1 MNNQSGISYIKGHH
15 MSGLSHAVHK
25 DMISIQTNA
34 VSSLM
39 ELLQGMFD
47 GIDDSFFELAN
58 GARSNNEQN
67 RFFEAMREIRIKRRG
82 IEHHFQHALSTLFRD
97 PPKLKHA
104 EKQDV
109 LEEINADTLSLI
121 QEDSLEEDVASH
133 TMVTKARA
141 NFQGQLLQIQ
151 TRMTSIYTNASE
163 EDPVNPVDP
172 EFICKGFTQACAD
185 LDIDIR
191 EKLIV
196 FKQFDR
202 FVMSNLGEVYDQT
215 NKQLI
220 EAGILPKLKHTGK
233 KSRVT
238 PKSSNV
244 STSPINTNDT
254 QIQGAQDRA
263 TNGVELFSQLQSLLA
278 NARQQ
283 TGTNSLPPTPN
294 GNTQF
299 VADSDLMLMLSTL
312 QEQIPQQVLDDTT
325 PTVINIRE
333 ALTSLLEQENKAS
346 GKQAAL
352 NQVDEDLI
360 NLVSM
365 LFEFILDDYNL
376 SAPIQVLIS
385 RLQIPILKVVIKDKS
400 FFGKNSH
407 PARKFL
413 NALAKAGIG
422 WNDASEKQK
431 DKLYEQIHSVVHSV
445 LDDFDG
451 DIQLFEELYQKFSAF
466 ISKEEHKAKIV
477 EQRTKESEE
486 GRVKSNKAQQTVEE
500 IIKSKL
506 STSET
511 PSTAKEIIQNG
522 WSRVMFLAYLKDNKE
537 HHWKQ
542 TVITLEQ
549 LIWCLKPHSEDCDRQ
564 RWVRIVPGLLKDIKS
579 GLQEVS
585 YNATRLD
592 QTMSELK
599 KTLTMTF
606 KQQSHSAATKSE
618 PTGAIKN
625 TSTAEKDQDSRTE
638 NINIEAINTEKT
650 AIQKQKEIE
659 DSAIAEHLL
668 KVDAI
673 DTGNWIEFSLV
684 NGSKFRCK
692 LSTKIDEADCF
703 IFVNR
708 MGLKVVEKTRRE
720 LAHEMRRGRVK
731 VLEQGLLVDR
741 AMNSVMGNL
750 RKMSSSSAQ

>member
-1 MNNQSGISYIKGHH
+1 
-15 MSGLSHAVHK
+15 MSELSHTAHK
-25 DMISIQTNA
+25 DMISIQANA
-34 VSSLM
+34 ASSLI

-82 IEHHFQHALSTLFRD
+82 IEHHFQHALSSLFRH
-97 PPKLKHA
+97 PPKLKHT
-104 EKQDV
+104 EKQDT
-109 LEEINADTLSLI
+109 LEEINADTLSLV

-133 TMVTKARA
+133 TMTTKARA

-151 TRMTSIYTNASE
+151 TRMTSIYSHADK
-163 EDPVNPVDP
+163 DPVNPIDP
-172 EFICKGFTQACAD
+172 EFICQCFTQACAD

-196 FKQFDR
+196 YKQFDR
-202 FVMSNLGEVYDQT
+202 FVMSNLGEVYDKI

-220 EAGILPKLKHTGK
+220 KAGILPQLKHTGK

-244 STSPINTNDT
+244 SSSPIRTNEPRPE
-254 QIQGAQDRA
+254 ISQDR
-263 TNGVELFSQLQSLLA
+263 TISGPELFSQLQSLLA
-278 NARQQ
+278 NVRQQ
-283 TGTNSLPPTPN
+283 TGAPPPARE
-294 GNTQF
+294 NTQF

-312 QEQIPQQVLDDTT
+312 QEQVPQQVIDDTT

-333 ALTSLLEQENKAS
+333 ALIDLLKQENKAS
-346 GKQAAL
+346 GKNSEL

-445 LDDFDG
+445 LDDYDG
-451 DIQLFEELYQKFSAF
+451 DIQLFEELYQTFSAF
-466 ISKEEHKAKIV
+466 ISKEERKAKIV

-486 GRVKSNKAQQTVEE
+486 GRVKSNKAQSTVEE
-500 IIKSKL
+500 IIKSRL
-506 STSET
+506 SANKV
-511 PSTAKEIIQNG
+511 PSTAKDIIQNG

-537 HHWKQ
+537 HHWKE

-549 LIWCLKPHSEDCDRQ
+549 LIWCLKPHTEDCDRQ
-564 RWVRIVPGLLKDIKS
+564 RWVRTVPSLLKDIKS

-599 KTLTMTF
+599 KTLTMAF

-618 PTGAIKN
+618 HIEITAKTN
-625 TSTAEKDQDSRTE
+625 AAEKEPNSRTE
-638 NINIEAINTEKT
+638 NVNIETSNIEKT

-659 DSAIAEHLL
+659 DSSLAEHLL

-673 DTGNWIEFSLV
+673 ESGNWIEFSLV

-708 MGLKVVEKTRRE
+708 MGLKVVEKSRRE
-720 LAHEMRRGRVK
+720 LALEMKRGRVK
-731 VLEQGLLVDR
+731 ILEKGLLVDR

-750 RKMSSSSAQ
+750 RKMSGPSEQ

>member
-1 MNNQSGISYIKGHH
+1 MNNQSDISYIKGHNL
-15 MSGLSHAVHK
+15 SGLSHAVHK
-25 DMISIQTNA
+25 DMMSIQTKT

-82 IEHHFQHALSTLFRD
+82 VEHHFQHALSTLFRE
-97 PPKLKHA
+97 PPKLKPP
-104 EKQDV
+104 EKQDA
-109 LEEINADTLSLI
+109 LEEIDAETLSLV
-121 QEDSLEEDVASH
+121 QEDSLEEDVASN
-133 TMVTKARA
+133 TMITKARA

-151 TRMTSIYTNASE
+151 ARMTSIYAHANE
-163 EDPVNPVDP
+163 EDPVNPIDP
-172 EFICKGFTQACAD
+172 EYICKGFTRACAD

-196 FKQFDR
+196 YKQFDR

-220 EAGILPKLKHTGK
+220 EAGILPQLKHTGK
-233 KSRVT
+233 KNRAT

-244 STSPINTNDT
+244 STSPIDT
-254 QIQGAQDRA
+254 QSSPIQGALGES
-263 TNGVELFSQLQSLLA
+263 TNSVELFSQLQSLLA
-278 NARQQ
+278 NVRQQ
-283 TGTNSLPPTPN
+283 TGTNSHPTNAN

-299 VADSDLMLMLSTL
+299 VADSDLMLMLSKL
-312 QEQIPQQVLDDTT
+312 QAQTPQQTLDDTT

-346 GKQAAL
+346 GKQSTL

-407 PARKFL
+407 PARKLL

-431 DKLYEQIHSVVHSV
+431 DKLYEQIHSVVHCV

-451 DIQLFEELYQKFSAF
+451 DMQVFEDLYQSFSTF
-466 ISKEEHKAKIV
+466 ISKEERRSKIV

-486 GRVKSNKAQQTVEE
+486 GRVKSNKAQSTVEE
-500 IIKSKL
+500 IIKTRL
-506 STSET
+506 NTNEI
-511 PSTAKEIIQNG
+511 PSTAKDIIQNG
-522 WSRVMFLAYLKDNKE
+522 WSRVMFLAFLKDDKE

-542 TVITLEQ
+542 SVVTLEQ
-549 LIWCLKPHSEDCDRQ
+549 LIWCLKPHTEDSDRQ
-564 RWVRIVPGLLKDIKS
+564 RWVKTVPSLLKNIKS
-579 GLQEVS
+579 GLQDVS
-585 YNATRLD
+585 YNTSRLD
-592 QTMSELK
+592 QTMAELK
-599 KTLTMTF
+599 KTLTIVF
-606 KQQSHSAATKSE
+606 KKQSHSAAAKSE
-618 PTGAIKN
+618 STEVTKN
-625 TSTAEKDQDSRTE
+625 TNAVEKESSNRPETF
-638 NINIEAINTEKT
+638 NTEKT

-673 DTGNWIEFSLV
+673 DSGQWIEFSLV

-731 VLEQGLLVDR
+731 VLEHGLLVDR
-741 AMNSVMGNL
+741 AMDSVMGNL
-750 RKMSSSSAQ
+750 RKMSTSSASA